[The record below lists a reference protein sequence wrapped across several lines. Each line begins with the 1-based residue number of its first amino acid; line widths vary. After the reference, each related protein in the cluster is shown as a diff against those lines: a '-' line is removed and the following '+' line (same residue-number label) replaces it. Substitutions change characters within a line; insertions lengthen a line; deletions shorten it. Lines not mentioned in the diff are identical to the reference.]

1 MDRLKGGTALDLD
14 EAYEVYVKD
23 LYRYLLSLSKD
34 HFTAEDLVQEAFYR
48 AYIHLGDNEMKH
60 IKAWLFKVA
69 YHAFIDFSR
78 KNNRVIISDQ
88 IEDMNKNLIT
98 HEKNP
103 ENHMLEKESFQQ
115 LIEDIHSLKETETHV
130 ILLCDLHQLSLKE
143 SAEILDINLN
153 TLKSHLVRGR
163 KKLIERVKDRRKNDE
178 RG

>member
-1 MDRLKGGTALDLD
+1 MDLD

-34 HFTAEDLVQEAFYR
+34 HYTAEDLVQEAFYR
-48 AYIHLGDNEMKH
+48 AYIHLGDNEINN

-69 YHAFIDFSR
+69 YHAFIDSSR
-78 KNNRVIISDQ
+78 KNNRLIISDK
-88 IEDMNKNLIT
+88 IEGLNKNQIN
-98 HEKNP
+98 HEKDP
-103 ENHMLEKESFQQ
+103 ENRILEKESYQV

-143 SAEILDINLN
+143 SAEILEINLN

-163 KKLIERVKDRRKNDE
+163 KKLIERVKERRRKDE
-178 RG
+178 RE